1 VVLMG
6 NAHLTEH
13 VAGHDFRVSA
23 ASFFQVNT
31 GGAEALV
38 QIVQDLLAPQGDE
51 TLLDLYC
58 GVGLFGLSLAEEVGR
73 VIGLEASS
81 SAAADFRH
89 NARGLEGVQLIEGS
103 AGALLPEI
111 ADAADLVLL
120 DPPRSGAGKEVV
132 AEIVRLG
139 PQRVVY
145 VSCDPATLARDA
157 RHLTQS
163 GYVLVTVQPLDL
175 FPQTHH
181 IESVALFSRQG

>member
-1 VVLMG
+1 
-6 NAHLTEH
+6 
-13 VAGHDFRVSA
+13 
-23 ASFFQVNT
+23 
-31 GGAEALV
+31 
-38 QIVQDLLAPQGDE
+38 
-51 TLLDLYC
+51 
-58 GVGLFGLSLAEEVGR
+58 
-73 VIGLEASS
+73 
-81 SAAADFRH
+81 
-89 NARGLEGVQLIEGS
+89 
-103 AGALLPEI
+103 
-111 ADAADLVLL
+111 VLL